1 MTYILYIVKLSHALT
16 RDNYNVAVTLLK
28 QKFGKPD
35 SIIMPNFNI
44 ILSTLNQYVETQE
57 NAQRHFA
64 NKGYGNE
71 FKPVRYGESHQIHQN
86 FN

>member
-1 MTYILYIVKLSHALT
+1 MTYILYNIIVKLSHALT
-16 RDNYNVAVTLLK
+16 SDNYNVVVTLLK

-35 SIIMPNFNI
+35 SIIMPNF
-44 ILSTLNQYVETQE
+44 QYVETQE